1 MSEPSSP
8 TLSTSPV
15 ATVPSEAIAAAAER
29 RNQQNRLQ
37 SNANYLLDY
46 EKRQAFRRLLDPGI
60 LRPNGYPTAMES
72 IKVLVKPHCSVHFSE
87 IHTASTRRC

>member
-8 TLSTSPV
+8 ASTSPV
-15 ATVPSEAIAAAAER
+15 ASVPSETIAAAAER

-37 SNANYLLDY
+37 NNANYLLDY

-72 IKVLVKPHCSVHFSE
+72 IKVLVKLHFSVHFSG
-87 IHTASTRRC
+87 IHTASARRC